1 MVLVTE
7 IRAFM
12 LLRPARVLVLLA
24 VLGRLG
30 FPVFRHLAV
39 LDRLVLLARTEG
51 PGYRIVLLGR
61 RYDRS
66 IDDLP
71 APGEIALV
79 FQESIEQVEQFF
91 HRARLGQR
99 LAIEP
104 QSLGLGNRSFETNGL
119 KTHERACIA
128 KLMFP

>member
-24 VLGRLG
+24 IFGRLG
-30 FPVFRHLAV
+30 FPVFRRFAFLE
-39 LDRLVLLARTEG
+39 RLVVLA
-51 PGYRIVLLGR
+51 RIVLLGR
-61 RYDRS
+61 RHDRR

-79 FQESIEQVEQFF
+79 LQEPIKQLEQLF
-91 HRARLGQR
+91 HRAAPRDKATESWR
-99 LAIEP
+99 REP
-104 QSLGLGNRSFETNGL
+104 HPPAPNQES
-119 KTHERACIA
+119 A
-128 KLMFP
+128 